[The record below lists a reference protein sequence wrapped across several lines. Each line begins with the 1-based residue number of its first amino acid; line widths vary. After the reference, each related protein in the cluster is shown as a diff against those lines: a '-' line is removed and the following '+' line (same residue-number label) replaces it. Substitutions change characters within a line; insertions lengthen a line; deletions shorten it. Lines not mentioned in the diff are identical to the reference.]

1 MLTIRTCRSEN
12 LLNSLLALGKENLKN
27 NLTRVSYWLLCSS
40 DKVLQEETS
49 SEKVAALPAELT
61 GNIER

>member
-1 MLTIRTCRSEN
+1 MLTIITCRSEN

-40 DKVLQEETS
+40 DKVLQEKMS